1 MRTFVDLFAGCGGL
15 ALGLESSGFSRIFA
29 NEISPMAAETYAFN
43 LAPGVRNSPA
53 PTPQNLGAGFFTW
66 LSLPVLDANL
76 SQASFRD
83 WRSHDSPKRPSTNE
97 FQSAIRKNGR
107 RDVLVGTAW
116 RLHKELVAAQSDGT
130 LRSDFKNLD
139 LLAGGPP
146 CQSFSS
152 AGLREMENPRNKLY
166 QAFVGIAGVLQP
178 KTILFENVVGITNS
192 FRSANGSRWYAWYD
206 VCVAMRSIGY
216 YPIPALVNAAD
227 FGVPQNRNRF
237 LVAALRAD
245 LADRL
250 LADPERT
257 SLWPRLTA
265 LLRKAKENFTAN
277 AIPEDASDL
286 ILRHK
291 DRQDWP
297 EALLPQPSFPA
308 RSIEDAIDGIKFS
321 KDGDPMSLDEYGQ
334 FLSAELPAPHGV
346 QVQNVIE
353 NHALRK
359 HSPITEGRIRVMQA
373 LASANIRPKNF
384 SDVLLDRRN
393 LSQLLKKTL
402 LFPIEGGAGKLRKPR
417 NIDDVQRLLNSLTSS
432 KHIQRCLHRGKPAPA
447 QLSIPDDYIHY
458 DPAVPRVLTI
468 REMARIQSFPDWF
481 IFRSKPTT
489 GGTSR
494 AYEVPQYTQVANAV
508 PPLLAKQIGES
519 ITKVLNAIELRSGSE
534 GRASHKDRSP
544 SRLQPM

>member
-15 ALGLESSGFSRIFA
+15 ALGLESAGFNRIFA

-53 PTPQNLGAGFFTW
+53 PTPQNLGVGSFTW

-83 WRSHDSPKRPSTNE
+83 WRSHDSPKRRSTPE
-97 FQSAIRKNGR
+97 CQEALRTNGR

-116 RLHKELVAAQSDGT
+116 RLHKELLLAKADGS
-130 LRSDFKNLD
+130 LRSDLKNLD

-166 QAFVGIAGVLQP
+166 QAFVGIADVLQP
-178 KTILFENVVGITNS
+178 KAILFENVVGITNS
-192 FRSANGSRWYAWYD
+192 FRSANGNRWYAWYD

-250 LADPERT
+250 LSTPERT
-257 SLWPRLTA
+257 AQWPRLSA
-265 LLRKAKENFTAN
+265 LLCRAKANFTADG
-277 AIPEDASDL
+277 IPKDASDL
-286 ILRHK
+286 ILRHR
-291 DRQDWP
+291 DRGDWP
-297 EALLPQPSFPA
+297 EALLPQPLFPA

-321 KDGDPMSLDEYGQ
+321 KDGDPISLDEYGQ
-334 FLSAELPAPHGV
+334 FLSTELPAPDGV
-346 QVQNVIE
+346 KVQKTIE
-353 NHALRK
+353 NHALRR

-393 LSQLLKKTL
+393 LSQLLKKRL
-402 LFPIEGGAGKLRKPR
+402 LFPLEGKAGKLRRPR
-417 NIDDVQRLLNSLTSS
+417 TIDEVQQLLNSLTSS
-432 KHIQRCLHRGKPAPA
+432 KHIQRCLHRGRPAPA

-481 IFRSKPTT
+481 VFRSKPTT

-508 PPLLAKQIGES
+508 PPLLAKQIGDS
-519 ITKVLNAIELRSGSE
+519 ITKVLETIQSSIEPGGRSN
-534 GRASHKDRSP
+534 RQDRSP
-544 SRLQPM
+544 PRLQPT